1 MLDEI
6 FNNLGI
12 YKNINN
18 LNESS
23 SAINKHIEQ
32 GQNFINFAN
41 EKKDDSSLFVNDGY
55 TVIEGLT
62 NLPFDNIFNTKL
74 TDYKTAYT
82 TFKNIAN
89 PTQMQKDALN
99 AKYNELVTSS
109 NSLITTMNT
118 VRNESTSFTS
128 RAEIDGKIAQITEI
142 INDYNNV
149 TPDDVYAISN
159 NIKINDTLNGKIE
172 STTLQMTSTY
182 YHYIVYFLVSV
193 TILGMTFY
201 LFVNPDADVM
211 KASYVVGGILAVY
224 FISKFIGK

>member
-1 MLDEI
+1 ME
-6 FNNLGI
+6 
-12 YKNINN
+12 
-18 LNESS
+18 
-23 SAINKHIEQ
+23 
-32 GQNFINFAN
+32 
-41 EKKDDSSLFVNDGY
+41 
-55 TVIEGLT
+55 
-62 NLPFDNIFNTKL
+62 
-74 TDYKTAYT
+74 
-82 TFKNIAN
+82 
-89 PTQMQKDALN
+89 KDALN